1 MKPTASET
9 VHNSNSALMDALL
22 EKIERIEANSLVWGF
37 VDGSLSREEAY
48 DIATSIIQDRKL
60 SMEPED
66 LVEDLIEACLLHE
79 FQGSDGTPRLRSRFA
94 EGVRLLSHLRQLF
107 PKRSWSAA
115 PHLVSDFRVDVRPR
129 RFPDRNIEP
138 THVLDDLRLEANLSA
153 FEVDLYNALLHPEGK
168 PLSLAKFQVEST
180 RSVLKKNGYDH
191 GVIIT
196 AGTGSGKTLCFYLP
210 ALIQI
215 GAKVENGQFWTKALA
230 IYPRTELLK
239 DQFSEAYRLARR
251 LDSVLQKNG
260 RRPIIISALFTST
273 PNESTREALEEK
285 RWQKKGTGYVCPF
298 IICPNCGAEVIWR
311 VQDLE
316 SKRERL
322 TCSRSGQCSGTVEED
337 KIILTR
343 GRAIQ
348 RQPDILFTTTEM
360 LNRRMSD
367 TRMRKVFG
375 LGMPGGKRP
384 SLILLDEVH
393 TYTGTSGAH
402 AALVFRRWRHALRSA
417 VTVVGLSATLLE
429 ADSFLC
435 NLTGLPSERVVDI
448 SPKQEDMISVSAD
461 YQIILRGDPVSQA
474 SLLSTT
480 IQTGML
486 LGRLMDPP
494 ERGHSGDRFGNRI
507 FVFSDDLD
515 VINRLYDN
523 LRDAEGYD
531 IFGKRKPGQQPLA
544 ALRSHDSRY
553 GIQFDLDGQRW
564 KICENIGRELN
575 VPLKVSRT
583 TSQDVGVVSGSDVVV
598 ATAALEVGYD
608 DPGVG
613 AVVQHKAPRNMAAYV
628 QRKGRAGRS
637 RSMRPFMV
645 TVLSDYGRDRL
656 AYQAYEQLFD
666 PILPPQQLPVRNQ
679 YILRMQAVFALI
691 DWLADR
697 KDNAILNGWFWHSLS
712 APSKT
717 DQKGVLQRQEYACEL
732 LGKVL
737 KGDDQALLRELSAH
751 LSGALGITEEEV
763 RSILWEPPRSLMLE
777 AIPTLVRRL
786 YRKWS
791 LCAPEPGGTQYE
803 YFMPNLPLP
812 EFLPASLFN
821 ELSLPEV
828 KIIVPPATSRHEEKV
843 EALPIIQTMNQ
854 LVPGRVTRR
863 FAPERG
869 ALCHWVPVSC
879 ESSEQ
884 NLPISD
890 YAEAKEFVG
899 HFPIILDGQE
909 VSVPVYRPWTIRLQK
924 VDTKEILP
932 TSNASL
938 VWSGD
943 FQLHGEPIMIGP
955 PIRTG
960 WSEIVQSME
969 CYLHSFRSAVSVR
982 RFALNS
988 TANIRRRGSE
998 SNVTITFVD
1007 ENDSKAGIGFEQEV
1021 DGLIMRYRL
1030 PSAEELSRV
1039 ELSPDL
1045 KASSRSSFFRHKVLT
1060 DTDFPEDANLF
1071 QRDWL
1076 QQIYLS
1082 AILATAC
1089 RLDLPLQTACES
1101 LRSTDPMPVF
1111 KEVMDSIFSIQEV
1124 RQAVSEEEGED
1135 EEEGAGSGVESDRDP
1150 ARPPSG
1156 SGAGKDRV
1164 GRLQQ
1169 KLTDLLAQSVVVDRL
1184 NQLASSLWSPEPQ
1197 AWGRWL
1203 RGKLHET
1210 FGQAVL
1216 SACMQRAPEHVG
1228 FDTLLMD
1235 PSNLDRESSEIAGIH
1250 VTENTLGGAGV
1261 IQALTERFSEEPR
1274 TLFSAIEAALAPGDF
1289 ELATIELKRFLIQ
1302 VCADTGLAESVSKV
1316 REAFGHKEREKHR
1329 KELYRLLSEKGVHIG
1344 HVASVALNA
1353 RLLRPGMDTQAYR
1366 LLLDLLD
1373 YWDQLESSFGVGI
1386 DHRVFCYLAATHKDF
1401 APQLRCMVRA
1411 ADDTDV
1417 TDIVAVVSGVLW
1429 PKASEVRQR
1438 NLESYNPFR
1447 RPQLTDPL
1455 LVHQLLLVDK
1465 VASVLIDGA
1474 DWVERLQEGLVA
1486 FGTCRLTAPVE
1497 RESELHGAIVRV
1509 IAMPVDVEFLQ
1520 LFPTVERFEQTDR
1533 FVSVVFTL
1541 REAV

>member
-1 MKPTASET
+1 MTESE
-9 VHNSNSALMDALL
+9 
-22 EKIERIEANSLVWGF
+22 
-37 VDGSLSREEAY
+37 
-48 DIATSIIQDRKL
+48 SIITPPTYAL
-60 SMEPED
+60 P
-66 LVEDLIEACLLHE
+66 IEIAEQQKHLPQPGCS
-79 FQGSDGTPRLRSRFA
+79 SDWR
-94 EGVRLLSHLRQLF
+94 
-107 PKRSWSAA
+107 
-115 PHLVSDFRVDVRPR
+115 
-129 RFPDRNIEP
+129 
-138 THVLDDLRLEANLSA
+138 
-153 FEVDLYNALLHPEGK
+153 
-168 PLSLAKFQVEST
+168 
-180 RSVLKKNGYDH
+180 
-191 GVIIT
+191 
-196 AGTGSGKTLCFYLP
+196 
-210 ALIQI
+210 
-215 GAKVENGQFWTKALA
+215 
-230 IYPRTELLK
+230 
-239 DQFSEAYRLARR
+239 
-251 LDSVLQKNG
+251 
-260 RRPIIISALFTST
+260 
-273 PNESTREALEEK
+273 
-285 RWQKKGTGYVCPF
+285 
-298 IICPNCGAEVIWR
+298 IWR

-322 TCSRSGQCSGTVEED
+322 TCSRSGQCSGTVQED
-337 KIILTR
+337 TIILTR

-402 AALVFRRWRHALRSA
+402 AALVFRRWRHALRNT

-435 NLTGLPSERVVDI
+435 NLTGFPSERVVEI
-448 SPKQEDMISVSAD
+448 SPKQEDMISVSSD

-494 ERGHSGDRFGNRI
+494 EGGHSEDRFGNRI

-531 IFGKRKPGQQPLA
+531 VFGKRKPGQQPLA
-544 ALRSHDSRY
+544 ALRRHNSRY

-583 TSQDVGVVSGSDVVV
+583 TSQDVGVASGSDVVV

-791 LCAPEPGGTQYE
+791 LCSPEPGGAQHE

-854 LVPGRVTRR
+854 LAPGRVTRR

-879 ESSEQ
+879 QSSEQ
-884 NLPISD
+884 NLSISD
-890 YAEAKEFVG
+890 YAEEKEFVG
-899 HFPIILDGQE
+899 HFPIMLDGKE
-909 VSVPVYRPWTIRLQK
+909 VNVPVYRPWTIRLQK

-982 RFALNS
+982 RFALTA
-988 TANIRRRGSE
+988 TANVRRRGSE
-998 SNVTITFVD
+998 SNVTVTFVD
-1007 ENDSKAGIGFEQEV
+1007 ESDNRAGIGFEQEV
-1021 DGLIMRYRL
+1021 DGIVINYHL
-1030 PSAEELSRV
+1030 PAAKALSRA
-1039 ELSPDL
+1039 ELTPDL
-1045 KASSRSSFFRHKVLT
+1045 KASSRSSFFRHQVLT
-1060 DTDFPEDANLF
+1060 DIDFPGDTNLF

-1082 AILATAC
+1082 AILAMAC
-1089 RLDLPLQTACES
+1089 RFGFSLQEARDALS
-1101 LRSTDPMPVF
+1101 ATDPMPVF
-1111 KEVMDSIFSIQEV
+1111 KQVMESIFSIQEV
-1124 RQAVSEEEGED
+1124 RQAVTEEEGED
-1135 EEEGAGSGVESDRDP
+1135 EAESDESGVERG
-1150 ARPPSG
+1150 RVPPEYPLSG
-1156 SGAGKDRV
+1156 PGGCKDKV

-1169 KLTDLLAQSVVVDRL
+1169 RLTDLLSQSAVVDRL
-1184 NQLASSLWSPEPQ
+1184 NQLASSLWAPEPQ
-1197 AWGRWL
+1197 AWGKWL
-1203 RGKLHET
+1203 RRKLHET
-1210 FGQAVL
+1210 LGQAVL
-1216 SACMQRAPEHVG
+1216 SACLQRAPEHVG

-1235 PSNLDRESSEIAGIH
+1235 PGDVDRDSSETANVY

-1261 IQALTERFSEEPR
+1261 IQALTESFSEEPR
-1274 TLFSAIEAALAPGDF
+1274 ALFIAIEAALAPGDF

-1302 VCADTGLAESVSKV
+1302 VCADNSLAELVSKV
-1316 REAFGHKEREKHR
+1316 RETFGHREREWYR
-1329 KELYRLLSEKGVHIG
+1329 KDLYRLLAEKGVHIG
-1344 HVASVALNA
+1344 HVASVALYA
-1353 RLLRPGMDTQAYR
+1353 RLLRPGMNTDAYR

-1401 APQLRCMVRA
+1401 GQRLRRMVRA
-1411 ADDTDV
+1411 ADDASI
-1417 TDIVAVVSGVLW
+1417 TDIVAVLSGVIW
-1429 PKASEVRQR
+1429 PKASEIRQR

-1447 RPQLTDPL
+1447 RTQLTDPL
-1455 LVHQLLLVDK
+1455 LVQQLLLVDK
-1465 VASVLIDGA
+1465 IASVPIDA
-1474 DWVERLQEGLVA
+1474 DDWVERLQEGLA
-1486 FGTCRLTAPVE
+1486 ASGTCRLTAPVE
-1497 RESELHGAIVRV
+1497 RESELHGAIVKV
-1509 IAMPVDVEFLQ
+1509 IAMPVDVQFLQ

-1533 FVSVVFTL
+1533 SVSVVFTL